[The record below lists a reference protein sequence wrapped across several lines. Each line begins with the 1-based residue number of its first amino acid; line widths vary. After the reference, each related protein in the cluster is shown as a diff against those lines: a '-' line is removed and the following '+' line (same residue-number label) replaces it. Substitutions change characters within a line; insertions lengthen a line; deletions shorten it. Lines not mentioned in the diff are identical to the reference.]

1 MSNDTKDKLAFFD
14 SFDFT
19 PRLPCPF
26 CQALMNVGRL
36 STNMYTEHRASH
48 SCRNPECMLNPYNRY
63 SYSYNETLNEF
74 IGASIVLPLDGDI
87 YHLMINKEYGET
99 WLEKLRQGT
108 GKLSDTPYWIPVS
121 LIEIDQYIQ
130 FDPAQ
135 PVESGSKIIK
145 RLWALR
151 AYY

>member
-1 MSNDTKDKLAFFD
+1 MSDDVKSKLAFFD

-26 CQALMNVGRL
+26 CGNLMNVGRL

-48 SCRNPECMLNPYNRY
+48 SCREPECMLNPYNRY
-63 SYSYNETLNEF
+63 TYSYNETLNEF
-74 IGASIVLPLDGDI
+74 IGASIVAEYEGNY
-87 YHLMINKEYGET
+87 YHLVVNKDYDET
-99 WLEKLRQGT
+99 WIEKLKRGS
-108 GKLSDTPYWIPVS
+108 GKIATEPYWIPITM
-121 LIEIDQYIQ
+121 LELDLYIE

-145 RLWALR
+145 KLVRLAPF
-151 AYY
+151 Y